1 MKRNGDKDRSKLR
14 DRFSIKSSVQDFFCE
29 KPNIEITDNTQ
40 AIVEGC
46 RGVVEYSSSVI
57 RVNLG
62 DYTVAFV
69 GRGMNLKCISPT
81 SLVVEG
87 FFLNIEFSV

>member
-1 MKRNGDKDRSKLR
+1 MKKRDENTKLR
-14 DRFSIKSSVQDFFCE
+14 NKLSLKGAMEDFFCE
-29 KPNIEITDNTQ
+29 KPNIEITDNTS

-46 RGVVEYSSSVI
+46 KGVVEYSETVI
-57 RVNLG
+57 RISLG
-62 DYTVAFV
+62 SYTVAFV